1 MNEQRTVLVTGAT
14 GNVGPHAVA
23 ELLAAGAQVRAL
35 VLADDPNLDR
45 LPAGVQLCTGDLAD
59 PDSLDAAL
67 DGVDGVFW
75 MWPFFSLSTATAPAV
90 LEKMEQRV
98 RRVALVSSVGVHI
111 GLEPVDN
118 NCHAYL
124 EHLLERSTL
133 AWTFLRTTGF
143 MANALGFAA
152 QVRDGG
158 AVVRFPYGD
167 AARTSV
173 HEADL
178 AAVGVRALLEDGHEY
193 RSYLVSGPE
202 LLTQR
207 EQVHIIG
214 EVIGRPIGW
223 QDVHAEEARRQMV
236 ATGWP
241 PSYADGA
248 LDYFATLTKEPE
260 VGSTVVAEVTGR
272 PARTF
277 RQWAHEHAA
286 AFR

>member
-1 MNEQRTVLVTGAT
+1 MHRRPG
-14 GNVGPHAVA
+14 
-23 ELLAAGAQVRAL
+23 
-35 VLADDPNLDR
+35 
-45 LPAGVQLCTGDLAD
+45 

-67 DGVDGVFW
+67 DGVDAVFW

-90 LEKMEQRV
+90 VKKLEQRV
-98 RRVALVSSVGVHI
+98 HRVAVVSSVGVHI

-124 EHLLERSTL
+124 EQLLERSTL

-152 QVRDGG
+152 QIRDGG
-158 AVVRFPYGD
+158 RVVRFPYGD

-178 AAVGVRALLEDGHEY
+178 AAVGVRALLDDGHEHQ
-193 RSYLVSGPE
+193 RYLVSGPE

-207 EQVHIIG
+207 EQVEIIG
-214 EVIGRPIGW
+214 EVVGRPLEW

-241 PSYADGA
+241 PGYADGA
-248 LDYFATLTKEPE
+248 LDYFAMLTKEPE

-277 RQWAHEHAA
+277 RQWAYEHAT